1 MLRQLIELCVRRR
14 LPALAVTAGIALYG
28 VNAYLSLPVEAYPDV
43 SNVQVVVIAQLAGQA
58 PEEIERQVTVPIER
72 VLNGTP
78 GSILMRSES
87 LFGLSL
93 VTVTFDDDADSF
105 RSRAII
111 NERLTEADLPEGV
124 NVKLAPEATPL
135 GEIYQFRVVS
145 DRHTTMDTRAELEWT
160 VSRILLQVPG
170 VADVVTFGGFLKEA
184 HVEVDPS
191 RLLAHNLS
199 LSDVSDAIHKSN
211 RNVGGG
217 FLPHGEQQ
225 LAIRGVGYLGKPEDL
240 QAIVLKSEHGTPV
253 TVGDVSRVVLSHTPR
268 LGGVGYNAEG
278 EVAEGFA
285 LLRRGEN
292 PSVVLDGIHEK
303 VAQLNESIL
312 PKGMRIAPFYDRTNL
327 VSETLGTVHH
337 NLLFGALL
345 VIGVVW
351 LFLRSLR
358 CSLIVASIIPLA
370 LLTAFIGLT
379 QIHLPANLI
388 SMGAVDFGILVDG
401 AVVLVENVL
410 HETQLKRPSSR
421 RGLLHLIVHSAV
433 DVARPTFFAM
443 AIIIAALIPVFTL
456 QRVEGRIFRPLALTY
471 SFALLGALVFAL
483 TAIPA
488 LCAVVLRPKDGN
500 VHEPKLLV
508 RMREGYHRALLWLLR
523 HRAAVA
529 AGVVALLVVTGF
541 TASRLGS
548 EFLPELDEG
557 DIVVFVEM
565 PPSISLAEG
574 STILQDVRQRLLTF
588 PEVLETLS
596 EQGRPEDGTDDEGV
610 NMSETF
616 VHMAPRDTWRR
627 GMTKDR
633 LYEEMRQSL
642 TTIPGVS
649 FNFSGPIKDN
659 VEEAVSGVRGQVVL
673 KIFGTDLDVMKKTL
687 ENCVTAMQKIPGIV
701 DLGLYRD
708 ATVPQLQIVLNRA
721 ALARNGIAVDAAQDL
736 IQTAL
741 SGTVATTFW
750 ENERPV
756 PVRLMFPASERENE
770 AQIANILVPTPGG
783 SHVPLREVAQIE
795 RAAGKAAI
803 TREANSRVLALKF
816 NVEGRDLGS
825 VVNQAID
832 VVKHDVQVPEGNY
845 LVWGGEFENQKR
857 ALARLAVIVPLS
869 FLVVFVLLY
878 MALGSMASAFSVLVV
893 APLGM
898 SGGMLGLRL
907 AGIPLSVSAAVGFIA
922 LLGQVCLASL
932 LVVSA
937 VDQRRREGDP
947 LNAALANGASRRFRT
962 VLMTALLAILGLM
975 PAAVSSGVGSETQKP
990 FAVVIIGGLVSA
1002 VVVTLFVLPLVYS
1015 LIVRQ
1020 PPGLP
1025 DESELDDLD
1034 PSESAS

>member
-1 MLRQLIELCVRRR
+1 MLRQLIELCVQRR
-14 LPALAVTAGIALYG
+14 LPALVVTAGIAAYG
-28 VNAYLSLPVEAYPDV
+28 VNAYLSLPIEAYPDV
-43 SNVQVVVIAQLAGQA
+43 SNVQVVVIAQLSGQA

-78 GSILMRSES
+78 GTILMRSES

-93 VTVTFDDDADSF
+93 VTLTFDDDVDSF
-105 RSRAII
+105 KSRAIV
-111 NERLTEADLPEGV
+111 NERLAEADLPQGTS
-124 NVKLAPEATPL
+124 VKLAPEATPL
-135 GEIYQFRVVS
+135 GEIYQFVVVS
-145 DRHTTMDTRAELEWT
+145 DRHTYTETRSELEWT

-170 VADVVTFGGFLKEA
+170 VADVVTFGGYLKEV

-191 RLLAHNLS
+191 RLLAHSLS
-199 LSDVSDAIHKSN
+199 LADVSDALGRSN

-217 FLPHGEQQ
+217 FLEHGDQQ
-225 LAIRGVGYLGKPEDL
+225 LAIRGVGYVRSPQDV
-240 QAIVLKSEHGTPV
+240 QAIVLKSEGGTPI

-268 LGGVGYNAEG
+268 LGSVGYNVEG

-303 VAQLNESIL
+303 VRQLNESIL
-312 PKGMRIAPFYDRTNL
+312 PRGMRIRPFYDRTDL

-345 VIGVVW
+345 VIAIVW

-370 LLTAFIGLT
+370 LLTAFIGL
-379 QIHLPANLI
+379 QLIHLPANLI

-401 AVVLVENVL
+401 AVVLVENAL
-410 HETQLKRPSSR
+410 HEAHRRKPKRRRELLQL
-421 RGLLHLIVHSAV
+421 IIHSAV

-483 TAIPA
+483 TLIPA
-488 LCAVVLRPKDGN
+488 LCAVVLRPRDAE
-500 VHEPKLLV
+500 VREPKLLV
-508 RMREGYHRALLWLLR
+508 RMRDGYQWL
-523 HRAAVA
+523 VA
-529 AGVVALLVVTGF
+529 WLFGRRVVVLAGVVGLMLTTGLV
-541 TASRLGS
+541 ASRLGS

-557 DIVVFVEM
+557 DIVIFVEM
-565 PPSISLAEG
+565 PPSIALDRG
-574 STILQDVRQRLLTF
+574 GQILQEVRKRLLAF

-616 VHMAPRDTWRR
+616 VRVASRDKWRP
-627 GMTKDR
+627 GWTKER
-633 LYEEMRQSL
+633 LYEAMRASL
-642 TTIPGVS
+642 TEIPGVS

-673 KIFGTDLDVMKKTL
+673 KIFGTDLDAMKRTL
-687 ENCVTAMQKIPGIV
+687 EQCVASLGKVPGIV

-708 ATVPQLQIVLNRA
+708 ASVPQLQIVLDRGS
-721 ALARNGIAVDAAQDL
+721 LARAGINVNAAQDVV
-736 IQTAL
+736 QTAL
-741 SGTVATTFW
+741 GGNVATTYW

-756 PVRLMFPASERENE
+756 PVRLIFPVTEREDE
-770 AQIANILVPTPGG
+770 ARIGNILVPSASGG
-783 SHVPLREVAQIE
+783 HVPLSEVARIE
-795 RAAGKAAI
+795 KAVGKAAI

-816 NVEGRDLGS
+816 NVENRDLGS
-825 VVNQAID
+825 VVTDGIAAVQRD
-832 VVKHDVQVPEGNY
+832 VKVPEGNY

-857 ALARLAVIVPLS
+857 ALARLAVIVPFS
-869 FLVVFVLLY
+869 FLVVFVLLF
-878 MALGSMASAFSVLVV
+878 MALGSVGSAFSVLLV
-893 APLGM
+893 APLAM
-898 SGGMLGLRL
+898 SGGVLGLAAAR
-907 AGIPLSVSAAVGFIA
+907 IPLSVSAAVGFIA

-937 VDQRRREGDP
+937 VDQRRRSGDDLLP
-947 LNAALANGASRRFRT
+947 ALLAGASSRFRT

-975 PAAVSSGVGSETQKP
+975 PAALSSGVGSETQRP
-990 FAVVIIGGLVSA
+990 FAVVIITGLVTA
-1002 VVVTLFVLPLVYS
+1002 VAVTLFVLPFAYS
-1015 LIVRQ
+1015 LIVRK
-1020 PPGLP
+1020 PPKTAT
-1025 DESELDDLD
+1025 ESEGGI
-1034 PSESAS
+1034 